1 MMRTQIQ
8 LPDRVYAEAKRIAQ
22 EHEIS
27 LAEVVRRGIER
38 MIALYPPGRAANW
51 DLPAARALGGF
62 QAPADEWRELANT
75 R

>member
-27 LAEVVRRGIER
+27 LARWCAG
-38 MIALYPPGRAANW
+38 ASSA
-51 DLPAARALGGF
+51 
-62 QAPADEWRELANT
+62 
-75 R
+75 